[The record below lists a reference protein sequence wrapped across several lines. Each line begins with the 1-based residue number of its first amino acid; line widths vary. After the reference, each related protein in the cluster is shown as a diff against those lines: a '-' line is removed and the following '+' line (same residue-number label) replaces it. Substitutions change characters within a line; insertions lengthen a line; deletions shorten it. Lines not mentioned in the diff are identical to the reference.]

1 MFSIL
6 RILFQNQIH
15 SWNQKLVGHG
25 PPENSIILH
34 SIDPQTLI
42 KEFRVSMSNGW
53 PSMSVLL
60 ANPKKRLR
68 NVDLIG

>member
-15 SWNQKLVGHG
+15 SCHKKVGHG

-60 ANPKKRLR
+60 ANPQKRLR